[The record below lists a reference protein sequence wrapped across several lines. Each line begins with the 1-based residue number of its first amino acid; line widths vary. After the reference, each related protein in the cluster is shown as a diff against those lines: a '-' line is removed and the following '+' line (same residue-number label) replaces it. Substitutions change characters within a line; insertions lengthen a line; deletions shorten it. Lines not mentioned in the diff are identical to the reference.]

1 MTPHQKENE
10 HMDNMNTDFTLD
22 DLENQH
28 TAELPSRDLLAALT
42 IFGLPLIGVSDVGAD
57 ISGPR
62 FLA

>member
-1 MTPHQKENE
+1 MEN
-10 HMDNMNTDFTLD
+10 MDTDFTLE

-28 TAELPSRDLLAALT
+28 TAELPSRDLLAAITL
-42 IFGLPLIGVSDVGAD
+42 FGFPILGVSDVGAD

>member
-1 MTPHQKENE
+1 MENVNSE
-10 HMDNMNTDFTLD
+10 FSAQ

-28 TAELPSRDLLAALT
+28 SAQLPSRDLLAALT
-42 IFGLPLIGVSDVGAD
+42 VFGLPLVGVSDVGAN

>member
-1 MTPHQKENE
+1 
-10 HMDNMNTDFTLD
+10 MDNVNTDFALE

-42 IFGLPLIGVSDVGAD
+42 IFGLPLVGVSDVGAD

>member
-1 MTPHQKENE
+1 M
-10 HMDNMNTDFTLD
+10 MNTSSRFTLE
-22 DLENQH
+22 DLESQH

-42 IFGLPLIGVSDVGAD
+42 IFGLPLVGVSDVGAD